1 MNAALASE
9 AAYKQGKFWE
19 FHDKL
24 FENQDKLDVDSLK
37 RYAGE
42 LGLNTTQFETD
53 LQSSEVKNRVD
64 KDMSEATSLRV
75 TGTPTFFIN
84 GRSLVGSQPFSSFAT
99 VINAELQRLNIPVPP
114 AAAPN

>member
-1 MNAALASE
+1 MNVAATQALTPAEIVLAYH
-9 AAYKQGKFWE
+9 ARTK
-19 FHDKL
+19 H
-24 FENQDKLDVDSLK
+24 SLK

-64 KDMSEATSLRV
+64 KDMSEATSLGV